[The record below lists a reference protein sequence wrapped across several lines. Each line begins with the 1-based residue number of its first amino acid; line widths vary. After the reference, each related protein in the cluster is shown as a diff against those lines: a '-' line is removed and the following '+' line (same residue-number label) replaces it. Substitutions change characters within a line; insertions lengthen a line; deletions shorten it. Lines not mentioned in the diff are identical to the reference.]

1 MPHVAEELFD
11 VRKID
16 RMIHEGLVTREQY
29 EKYLADLEDCAADA
43 DESSIRMT
51 GHDRG
56 GRAQTLGEEQRHEDE
71 EG

>member
-1 MPHVAEELFD
+1 MPHVTEELFD

-16 RMIHEGLVTREQY
+16 RLIHEGVVTREQY
-29 EKYLADLEDCAADA
+29 EKHLASLEDCAADA
-43 DESSIRMT
+43 EESSIRMT

-56 GRAQTLGEEQRHEDE
+56 GRTTTLGEEQRHEEE